1 MQSLAD
7 ASTPSLLTPHS
18 AGVNLEKYTHMHEL
32 LGPAEAAHGFPTAH
46 AILKHK
52 PDIAKE
58 LWFPPDT
65 QVLVDDKN
73 KPTENGLLSY

>member
-1 MQSLAD
+1 
-7 ASTPSLLTPHS
+7 
-18 AGVNLEKYTHMHEL
+18 MHEL

-65 QVLVDDKN
+65 QVMFITIIHTRKICAY
-73 KPTENGLLSY
+73 TF